1 MRKLSKKA
9 LNYVLLTLERTTVS
23 LTLDDGRSKTTEA
36 GRTIP
41 SLMTSQQKMSLFS
54 PTIRSLKTKKS
65 RKLRRKRQQDS
76 LS

>member
-23 LTLDDGRSKTTEA
+23 LTLDVGKSKTTEA
-36 GRTIP
+36 GRTTP
-41 SLMTSQQKMSLFS
+41 SLMTSQRKMSLFS
-54 PTIRSLKTKKS
+54 RTIRSLKTKKS

-76 LS
+76 LL